1 MKINVTMFI
10 LSELRRKNSKI
21 AKRVLRWFQ
30 RNRWSVIIMQ
40 AGIFWFD
47 PIPAMSWI
55 PEYVKQTVRRFML
68 KHYRA
73 EFVEYLPLP
82 AA

>member
-1 MKINVTMFI
+1 
-10 LSELRRKNSKI
+10 
-21 AKRVLRWFQ
+21 
-30 RNRWSVIIMQ
+30 MQ

-55 PEYVKQTVRRFML
+55 PEDVKQTVRRFML
-68 KHYRA
+68 KHYHA

>member
-1 MKINVTMFI
+1 
-10 LSELRRKNSKI
+10 
-21 AKRVLRWFQ
+21 
-30 RNRWSVIIMQ
+30 
-40 AGIFWFD
+40 
-47 PIPAMSWI
+47 
-55 PEYVKQTVRRFML
+55 VKQTVRRFML